1 MLMVCYVILNK
12 VIPLSAEQST
22 RKVDTERSVLLT
34 LPLRGRG
41 CLQIPWNRM
50 CHCILLEQHFFK
62 VNVGIFIFL
71 YRKISWVYTT

>member
-41 CLQIPWNRM
+41 CLQIDLGIKLAKLFPLSQCM
-50 CHCILLEQHFFK
+50 KQATPEAPLIG
-62 VNVGIFIFL
+62 VGV
-71 YRKISWVYTT
+71 RG